1 VVEKGRIRLHSTDKK
16 QKSIIVRSILLLES
30 RDRQKV
36 GLVVIIQVLLGILD
50 LAGVALLG
58 VLGALTVSGVSSKTP
73 GNRVSDVI
81 NSLGLSN
88 LTFQN
93 QVALLGAIAGT
104 LLIGRTLLSIFFTK
118 RILLFLSRRGAAIS
132 SELVER
138 ILKQPILEIQ
148 RFTTQET
155 LYMVTN
161 GVSAITVGVIG
172 TTVALVSDL
181 SLLLVMGTGL
191 LALDPVIAL
200 STFIVF
206 GIIAF
211 FLYRQLHIKAL
222 TLGTRDRELNIQTNQ
237 RMVEVLD
244 SFREMFVYNRKDYYS
259 QIISKFRFE
268 LAEVQSTLAFMPSI
282 GKYVIEITVIAGAL
296 TLSAFQFILQDATHA
311 IGTLAVFMAAGTRI
325 APAVLRIQQGA
336 VQIRGSAGPAGQTL
350 ELFEDLRISGAP
362 LNSNDKRAIDSN
374 VQPFTGE
381 IEVRDVSFSYPN
393 SSTEVLKGINLRV
406 NQGEFLAITGTS
418 GAGKSTLVD
427 LILGILTPKTGK
439 IRISGLD
446 PVDCLTSHPGKISYV
461 PQQVSIIPGTIS
473 ENIGMGFPTGHFS
486 PDAIWEALR
495 KAELLDF
502 VSELPDKL
510 GEQVGEGGAKL
521 SGGQRQRLGIARALV
536 SDPRLIILDEATS
549 ALDGDTEAAISETL
563 SNLRGSVTLV
573 VIAHRLS
580 TIRSADRVLYLSE
593 SKAVATGTIS
603 EVRKLVPDFDR
614 LASQMGLQ

>member
-1 VVEKGRIRLHSTDKK
+1 MHSIDKK
-16 QKSIIVRSILLLES
+16 YKSVIIRSIFLLES
-30 RDRQKV
+30 RDRKRV

-58 VLGALTVSGVSSKTP
+58 VLGALTVSGVSSQTP
-73 GNRVSDVI
+73 GDRVSNVLA
-81 NSLGLSN
+81 SLGLSN

-93 QVALLGAIAGT
+93 QVALIGAVAGF

-138 ILKQPILEIQ
+138 ILNQSILEIQ

-161 GVSAITVGVIG
+161 GVHAITVGIIG
-172 TTVALVSDL
+172 TTVALIADL
-181 SLLLVMGTGL
+181 SLLFVMGTGL
-191 LALDPVIAL
+191 LVLDPTIAV
-200 STFIVF
+200 STFVVF
-206 GIIAF
+206 GFIAF

-222 TLGTRDRELNIQTNQ
+222 TLGTRDRELNIQTSQ

-244 SFREMFVYNRKDYYS
+244 SFREMSVYNRKNYYS
-259 QIISKFRFE
+259 QIISKFRYE

-296 TLSAFQFILQDATHA
+296 TISAFQFMLQDATHA

-336 VQIRGSAGPAGQTL
+336 VQIRGSAGPAGKTL
-350 ELFEDLRISGAP
+350 ELFENLRLSSTP
-362 LNSNDKRAIDSN
+362 LFSTQEQILHSSRE
-374 VQPFTGE
+374 PFTGD
-381 IEVRDVSFSYPN
+381 IEVKNVAFSYPN
-393 SSTEVLKGINLRV
+393 SSVVVLNEITLQI
-406 NQGEFLAITGTS
+406 NQGEFLAITGSS

-427 LILGILTPKTGK
+427 LMLGILTPKSGDIK
-439 IRISGLD
+439 ISGLN
-446 PVDCLTSHPGKISYV
+446 PSDCVVAYPGKISYV

-473 ENIGMGFPTGHFS
+473 ENIGMGFPDGHFS
-486 PDAIWEALR
+486 TDAIWESLR
-495 KAELLDF
+495 KAELFDF
-502 VSELPDKL
+502 VRDLPAQLD
-510 GEQVGEGGAKL
+510 EQVGEGGTKL

-536 SDPRLIILDEATS
+536 SEPKLIILDEATS

-563 SNLRGSVTLV
+563 SNLRGYVTLV

-580 TIRSADRVLYLSE
+580 TIRSADRVLYLDE
-593 SKAVATGTIS
+593 SKAIAIGTIS
-603 EVRKLVPDFDR
+603 EVREQVPDFDR
-614 LASQMGLQ
+614 LANQMGL